1 MVPADLDL
9 PVLRVPGHEHKESSR
24 PMFCGNKRIKQPHP
38 IPILSGLVP
47 MVMPQLL
54 QKWLLVLE
62 VAVVGAVDP
71 ELEWAGVR
79 GQHSLGAFLAVAR
92 G

>member
-1 MVPADLDL
+1 
-9 PVLRVPGHEHKESSR
+9 
-24 PMFCGNKRIKQPHP
+24 
-38 IPILSGLVP
+38 

-54 QKWLLVLE
+54 QKRLLVLE

-79 GQHSLGAFLAVAR
+79 GQQSLGAFLAVAR

>member
-1 MVPADLDL
+1 
-9 PVLRVPGHEHKESSR
+9 
-24 PMFCGNKRIKQPHP
+24 MFCGNKRLKQPHP
-38 IPILSGLVP
+38 TPILSGLVP

-54 QKWLLVLE
+54 QKRLLVLE

-79 GQHSLGAFLAVAR
+79 GQQSLGAFLAVAR

>member
-9 PVLRVPGHEHKESSR
+9 PVPRVPEHDHDERSR
-24 PMFCGNKRIKQPHP
+24 PMFCGNKRLKQPHP
-38 IPILSGLVP
+38 TPILSVLVP
-47 MVMPQLL
+47 MVMLQLL
-54 QKWLLVLE
+54 QKQLLVLE

-79 GQHSLGAFLAVAR
+79 GQHSLGALLAVAR

>member
-1 MVPADLDL
+1 
-9 PVLRVPGHEHKESSR
+9 
-24 PMFCGNKRIKQPHP
+24 
-38 IPILSGLVP
+38 
-47 MVMPQLL
+47 MVMLQLL
-54 QKWLLVLE
+54 QRRLLVLE

-79 GQHSLGAFLAVAR
+79 GQHSLGALLAVAR

>member
-1 MVPADLDL
+1 
-9 PVLRVPGHEHKESSR
+9 
-24 PMFCGNKRIKQPHP
+24 
-38 IPILSGLVP
+38 

-54 QKWLLVLE
+54 QKRLLVLE

-79 GQHSLGAFLAVAR
+79 GQHCLGAFLAVAR

>member
-9 PVLRVPGHEHKESSR
+9 PVLRVPGHDHDESSR
-24 PMFCGNKRIKQPHP
+24 PMLYGNKRIKQPHLT
-38 IPILSGLVP
+38 PILSGLVP

-71 ELEWAGVR
+71 ELEWARVR